1 MLNFYL
7 YSVSALTL
15 ATSYAATLIFVD
27 GLLRYLFG
35 VDTGY
40 ASREAMA
47 NGLGF
52 ALVAT
57 PLWLVHWRWLGRLS
71 ADSEPTTGHRFYLFT
86 VVCLNAVAVM
96 VAGSIG
102 VTGLLRLLLGLE
114 WPAANAAVS
123 VGVALMACGLSA
135 WLWWH
140 HVRALGGRSPLRLG
154 LRVL

>member
-1 MLNFYL
+1 MLKFYL

-15 ATSYAATLIFVD
+15 VTSYGATLIFIH
-27 GLLRYLFG
+27 GLLSYLFG

-57 PLWLVHWRWLGRLS
+57 PLWLVHWHWLGQQ
-71 ADSEPTTGHRFYLFT
+71 AVDAEQTTGHRFYLFT
-86 VVCLNAVAVM
+86 VVCLNALAVM
-96 VAGSIG
+96 VAGSID

-114 WPAANAAVS
+114 WPAAPAALS
-123 VGVALMACGLSA
+123 VRVALVACGLSA

-140 HVRALGGRSPLRLG
+140 HVQALGSRGVLRLG
-154 LRVL
+154 VRVL

>member
-1 MLNFYL
+1 MLSFYL
-7 YSVSALTL
+7 HSVSALTL
-15 ATSYAATLIFVD
+15 ATSYGATLLFVY
-27 GLLRYLFG
+27 GFLSYLFG

-40 ASREAMA
+40 TSREAMA

-57 PLWLVHWRWLGRLS
+57 PLWLVHWQWLRRQSPYGGQ
-71 ADSEPTTGHRFYLFT
+71 ATGHRFYLFT

-114 WPAANAAVS
+114 WPASRAAVA
-123 VGVALMACGLSA
+123 VGVALAGCGLST

-140 HVRALGGRSPLRLG
+140 HVRALGSRG
-154 LRVL
+154 VLSSTA

>member
-7 YSVSALTL
+7 YSVTALTL
-15 ATSYAATLIFVD
+15 ATSYGATLVFVH
-27 GLLRYLFG
+27 GLLSYLLG
-35 VDTGY
+35 VDMDY
-40 ASREAMA
+40 ASRSALA

-57 PLWLVHWRWLGRLS
+57 PLWRIHWHWLGSRS
-71 ADSEPTTGHRFYLFT
+71 VEEEAATGHRFYLFT

-102 VTGLLRLLLGLE
+102 VTGLLRLFLGLE
-114 WPAANAAVS
+114 WPVAPAAVTAS
-123 VGVALMACGLSA
+123 VALIACGLSA

-140 HVRALGGRSPLRLG
+140 HIQALGGRGVMRLG

>member
-15 ATSYAATLIFVD
+15 ATSYGALLIFVQ
-27 GLLRYLFG
+27 GFLSYLLG
-35 VDTGY
+35 VDTGF

-57 PLWLVHWRWLGRLS
+57 PLWLVHWRWLCRQS
-71 ADSEPTTGHRFYLFT
+71 ADGEQATGHRFYLFT
-86 VVCLNAVAVM
+86 VICLNALALM
-96 VAGSIG
+96 IAGSIG

-114 WPAANAAVS
+114 WPAANAAVT
-123 VGVALMACGLSA
+123 VGVALTACGISA

-140 HVRALGGRSPLRLG
+140 HVAALGTTRLTLAWG
-154 LRVL
+154 K